1 MRKGTIAMRTT
12 RYTKLLFGLLFWLS
26 TALANT
32 TPITDAASV
41 NEEHSWLDQAT
52 RLVLSAKG
60 GQTDATL
67 FNEDVRASRADLR
80 KIMQQARHME
90 LSPQHRQ
97 LHSTMLVLDVL
108 LKSAAACQTA
118 GYIVCP
124 PMLMSQLNT
133 VLKNSYAKLDEVK
146 VTSYNATI
154 SK

>member
-1 MRKGTIAMRTT
+1 MIAMQTT
-12 RYTKLLFGLLFWLS
+12 RYIKLLFGLLFLLS

-32 TPITDAASV
+32 TPIPDATSA
-41 NEEHSWLDQAT
+41 NEEHFWLDQAT
-52 RLVLSAKG
+52 RLVLAAQG

-67 FNEDVRASRADLR
+67 FNEDVRASRAGLR
-80 KIMQQARHME
+80 EIMQQARHMD

-97 LHSTMLVLDVL
+97 LHSTMLVMDVL

-118 GYIVCP
+118 GHIVCP
-124 PMLMSQLNT
+124 PMLMSQLKT

-146 VTSYNATI
+146 ATSNNANI